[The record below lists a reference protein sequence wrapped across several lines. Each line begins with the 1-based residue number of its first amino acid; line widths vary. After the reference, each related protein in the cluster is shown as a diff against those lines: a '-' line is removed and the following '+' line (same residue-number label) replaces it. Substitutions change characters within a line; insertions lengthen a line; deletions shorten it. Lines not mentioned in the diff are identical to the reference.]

1 METPLTLASDV
12 HQAQTIANCWVET
25 MHVARAN
32 TEIVNF
38 DASQAAELLLT
49 ETNEWPVLSPSP
61 EEALLHVQPAPVGTP
76 IASVCEPVS
85 RHESGGC
92 PHETWLAID
101 LDASPWLSYS
111 KFTLRVSWPAMHP
124 ADFFI
129 DVYSPEQLAKHLGHS
144 NAVPNRSG
152 KPTTALTRK
161 KFARIRVVHT
171 GVFTPSPQNANR
183 TVEPVPFIVLVEP
196 LYLGVLPA
204 SLVPTLAFLLA
215 VVVVAGTVVLPRVN
229 RVVFTAAEQVKAEIV
244 SARDHKK
251 Q

>member
-1 METPLTLASDV
+1 MVFANVALYRQDVLT
-12 HQAQTIANCWVET
+12 QT
-25 MHVARAN
+25 HR
-32 TEIVNF
+32 
-38 DASQAAELLLT
+38 
-49 ETNEWPVLSPSP
+49 PVLSPSH

-85 RHESGGC
+85 KHKSGGC
-92 PHETWLAID
+92 PHETWLAVD

-111 KFTLRVSWPAMHP
+111 KFTLRVSWPAMVRQPRIYDVQLESMLSLSLGDTTQHP
-124 ADFFI
+124 ADFLI

-161 KFARIRVVHT
+161 KFARIRVVHS

-183 TVEPVPFIVLVEP
+183 TVEPVPFIALVEP

-204 SLVPTLAFLLA
+204 SLVPTLAFLFA
-215 VVVVAGTVVLPRVN
+215 VVTVAGTVVLPRVN
-229 RVVFTAAEQVKAEIV
+229 RVVFAAAEQVKAEIV